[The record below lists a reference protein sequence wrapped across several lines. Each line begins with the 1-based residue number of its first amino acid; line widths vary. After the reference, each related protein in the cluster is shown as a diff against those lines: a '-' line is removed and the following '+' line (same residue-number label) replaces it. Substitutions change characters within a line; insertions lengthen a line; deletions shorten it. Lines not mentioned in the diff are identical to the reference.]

1 MHPARDASVRLLS
14 TFAITTDFPTPPLFE
29 AALSYHSFP
38 RSLVVRTPNRLVW
51 RMHDL
56 RASLSG
62 DVFASK
68 RQSMSRLRS

>member
-1 MHPARDASVRLLS
+1 LK
-14 TFAITTDFPTPPLFE
+14 
-29 AALSYHSFP
+29 AAML
-38 RSLVVRTPNRLVW
+38 LVW

-68 RQSMSRLRS
+68 RQSMFRLGS